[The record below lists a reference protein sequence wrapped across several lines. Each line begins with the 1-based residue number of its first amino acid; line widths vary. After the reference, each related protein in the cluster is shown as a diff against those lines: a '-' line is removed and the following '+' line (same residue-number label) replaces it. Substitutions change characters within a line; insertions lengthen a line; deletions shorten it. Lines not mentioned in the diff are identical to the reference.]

1 MRKRFLQLCSGP
13 LQGRTIGPD
22 TAEHASAVPANVKL
36 HTRFAVPA
44 TPPSSGTNVG
54 SHTDQSNLVHIYEAF
69 DLVDEISLEIVLCK
83 YISTR
88 ERIDPTQ
95 N

>member
-1 MRKRFLQLCSGP
+1 MRKRFFQLCSGP

-22 TAEHASAVPANVKL
+22 TAEHASAVPANLKL

-44 TPPSSGTNVG
+44 TPPSSGT
-54 SHTDQSNLVHIYEAF
+54 HAEQSNLVHIYEAF
-69 DLVDEISLEIVLCK
+69 DTVDEISLEIVLCK

>member
-1 MRKRFLQLCSGP
+1 MQRASPGAD
-13 LQGRTIGPD
+13 TIGPD
-22 TAEHASAVPANVKL
+22 TAHQASAVPANVKL

-44 TPPSSGTNVG
+44 NPPTPGASGSSYPTE
-54 SHTDQSNLVHIYEAF
+54 SNLVYIYEAF
-69 DLVDEISLEIVLCK
+69 ELVDEISLEIMLCK

-88 ERIDPTQ
+88 ERFDPAQ